1 MERKDQANIRPAAK
15 DPVADLPEV
24 FLSTSAITNRV
35 SALAS
40 QGRVRKIGPRLYT
53 TDVRSNPADVVRR
66 HLWHLV
72 GLCVPG
78 AVVSYRTA
86 FEGRP
91 ADDGTVYVVA
101 PAVRIIALP
110 GLTIRVVRGPG
121 PLDGDQ
127 SYIASLFLA
136 SRPRL
141 LLEGLTLTRTRGAHT
156 SRAISRATAEEY
168 LSRELQLAGE
178 ERLNAIR
185 DQARAIAPALDAVDA
200 LAILDG
206 IIGTLLGTRNVPLA
220 TGVARAH
227 VSGQPYDPGR
237 IALFHTLHA
246 ALRQRPVG
254 SRPERVGSLEAFR
267 VLSFFDAYF
276 SNFIE
281 GTEFEV
287 DEARQIVFEGK
298 IPAQRPQDAHDVLGT
313 YRLVGSP
320 LWMAVGV
327 LDTKS
332 VDAYL
337 DRMRR
342 AHADLMALR
351 PAALPGEFKRL
362 ANRAGATPFVAP
374 ALVSGT
380 LRYGVELA
388 QSLDHAFS
396 RAVLLKFVIA
406 EVHPFTDGNGRV
418 ARALM
423 NAELSA
429 GGEQRLLIPTVYR
442 EEYLTGLRALSRTQY
457 PDALIEVLE
466 YAQAFTARIPFG
478 TYVEAETALRA
489 AHAFEGG
496 GGAGS
501 MKLRMPPEPPPVTP
515 RCEVRQT
522 VAQLPK

>member
-1 MERKDQANIRPAAK
+1 MAAK
-15 DPVADLPEV
+15 NPVPDFPEV
-24 FLSTSAITNRV
+24 FVSTSATANRV

-40 QGRVRKIGPRLYT
+40 KGRVRKIGPRLYT
-53 TDVRSNPADVVRR
+53 TDVSSDPTDVVRR
-66 HLWHLV
+66 HVWHIV
-72 GLCVPG
+72 GVLVPG

-101 PAVRIIALP
+101 PTARIIALP
-110 GLTIRVVRGPG
+110 GLTIRVVSGPG

-141 LLEGLTLTRTRGAHT
+141 LLEGLKLTRTRGAHT
-156 SRAISRATAEEY
+156 SRAISRATVEEY
-168 LSRELQLAGE
+168 LDRELQLSGE
-178 ERLNAIR
+178 ARLNAIR
-185 DQARAIAPALDAVDA
+185 DQARPIADALDAADA
-200 LAILDG
+200 FATLDG
-206 IIGTLLGTRNVPLA
+206 IIGTLLGTRNVPLE
-220 TGVARAH
+220 TGVARARA
-227 VSGQPYDPGR
+227 SRQPYDPAR

-254 SRPERVGSLEAFR
+254 SRPERVGSQEAFR
-267 VLSFFDAYF
+267 VLAFFDAYF
-276 SNFIE
+276 SNMIE

-287 DEARQIVFEGK
+287 EEARQIVFEGK

-320 LWMAVGV
+320 QWMAVGL
-327 LDTKS
+327 LDAAS

-337 DRMRR
+337 NRMRS
-342 AHADLMALR
+342 AHADLMAQR
-351 PAALPGEFKRL
+351 PDVLPGEYKRL
-362 ANRAGATPFVAP
+362 ANRAGGTTFVSP
-374 ALVSGT
+374 DLVPGT

-388 QSLDHAFS
+388 RSLDHAFA

-406 EVHPFTDGNGRV
+406 ETHPFTDGNGRV

-429 GGEQRLLIPTVYR
+429 RGEQRLLIPTVYR

-457 PDALIEVLE
+457 PNALIEVLE

-478 TYVEAETALRA
+478 TYAEAEAALRA
-489 AHAFEGG
+489 ANAFEWG
-496 GGAGS
+496 GGAEN
-501 MKLRMPPEPPPVTP
+501 MKLRMPPD
-515 RCEVRQT
+515 
-522 VAQLPK
+522 A